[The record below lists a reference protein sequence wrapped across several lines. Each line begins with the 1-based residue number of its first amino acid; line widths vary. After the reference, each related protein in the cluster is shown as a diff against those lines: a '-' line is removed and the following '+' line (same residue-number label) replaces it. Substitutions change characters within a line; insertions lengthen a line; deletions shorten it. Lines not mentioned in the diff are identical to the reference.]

1 VITGDK
7 ELNTYN
13 QQGHITLIKS
23 DSKYIYKVRIRFA
36 VLLNFLYIKKI
47 VFTYLSYTKMNQDF
61 HKNINQPNCFQRL

>member
-23 DSKYIYKVRIRFA
+23 DSKDIYKVRIRFA
-36 VLLNFLYIKKI
+36 VLLNFLYIKK
-47 VFTYLSYTKMNQDF
+47 K
-61 HKNINQPNCFQRL
+61 